1 MAYEICRVTF
11 AICGSECGK
20 IVTSTIL
27 YKGTC
32 TEISFSLQHDQ
43 GEDEVILLMKQ
54 LSYKPTSPWWWWVFS
69 SSAVSNSLQPC
80 GLQHVR
86 LPCPSPSSR
95 VCSNSRPWSQWCR
108 PPISKVD
115 GTCSGERLG
124 FFLSTQLHA
133 TSLVLFI
140 YLLPLNLSLPFLS
153 TSFDPFLVLQTQN
166 ISTD

>member
-1 MAYEICRVTF
+1 MWCTSVHIMAYEICRVTF

-95 VCSNSRPWSQWCR
+95 VCSNSSWWWKESLFHGLQW
-108 PPISKVD
+108 KKKKK
-115 GTCSGERLG
+115 
-124 FFLSTQLHA
+124 Q
-133 TSLVLFI
+133 LVL
-140 YLLPLNLSLPFLS
+140 
-153 TSFDPFLVLQTQN
+153 
-166 ISTD
+166 ISWQIEGPKKLYNTRERF